1 MLILR
6 ARHRT
11 WGAHR
16 PGSVGSA
23 RGASSGR
30 RCNQVDVHEVVT
42 LPGSTR
48 DLRRQII
55 IVVTAMRTMNGGI
68 GMVPKGGAVVA
79 GRTEVLAAVGTT
91 KIKTATMPG
100 VGGAMTAIG
109 EMTEVKVRGKR

>member
-6 ARHRT
+6 PRHRI

-16 PGSVGSA
+16 LGSVGSA

-42 LPGSTR
+42 LPGSTC
-48 DLRRQII
+48 DLRRQI

-79 GRTEVLAAVGTT
+79 GRTEVLAAVGAT

-109 EMTEVKVRGKR
+109 ETTEVKVRGKR